1 MLVISPIFGLISVR
15 SCIEIV
21 ESVSPVFPVSP
32 VSRSESSSFW
42 SLFILYTGFQKTEIQ
57 GLLFV
62 VSKSHKRYL
71 WRLTVKI
78 NEVFFLATSN
88 FILCWMKLFHTAKEY
103 PNFFFWK
110 ARISPN
116 YLKIFPDFPEFLWT
130 VQKCAFSVRIWSLPI
145 NAPI

>member
-103 PNFFFWK
+103 PNFFFEK
-110 ARISPN
+110 
-116 YLKIFPDFPEFLWT
+116 LEFLQT
-130 VQKCAFSVRIWSLPI
+130 IWKYFQTFRNFYELFKNVPSL
-145 NAPI
+145 